1 VSVDATA
8 GTMYGMVKTTVYI
21 DERDAA
27 TLRRMA
33 AESGRSQA
41 EIMREAI
48 ANAGRS
54 ARPRRLR
61 SAAVGRGSGAAVA
74 RHADEIVRRELGRST
89 G

>member
-8 GTMYGMVKTTVYI
+8 GTMYGMVKTTV
-21 DERDAA
+21 
-27 TLRRMA
+27 
-33 AESGRSQA
+33 
-41 EIMREAI
+41 REAI